1 MKRLAAIVLL
11 TGAGC
16 AVGPDY
22 ERPKTEAPATWG
34 EKAETASADLS
45 TWWTLFRDDN
55 LNSLVERAVKSNLDL
70 RVAVGRVREAR
81 GQMGVVFG
89 ALFPEVDAGG
99 FYTKSRVSPN
109 AEQFPL
115 PSNYQS
121 HYNGGLTASWE
132 IDLFGSVQ
140 RGIEAATADYESW
153 VENRRNVLV
162 VLLGDVARN
171 YVDLRGNQLLV
182 AVLRQNVVSAK
193 DTEEITRARLVAGV
207 ATSLDVARAQA
218 LRASAES
225 AIPPVEAAIK
235 QSIHRL
241 SVLIGTPPETLTA
254 ELTPVKAIPT
264 APPRVVVGLPS
275 ELLLRR
281 PDVRQAE
288 RKLAEATAAIGV
300 ATAELYPKISLT
312 GAFGLDSLSSAD
324 FLKWESRAWSLGP
337 SIRWPIFAGGRIR
350 AQIEVQNAQQEQALA
365 VFERTVLTA
374 LEDVEN
380 ALVAYLREGD
390 RRRAL
395 DEAVVANR
403 VAVGLAEDL
412 YKKGLTSFIDVL
424 DAQRALYLS
433 QADLARSEAE
443 VTLDLVG
450 LYKALG
456 GGWESQ
462 EPKESHEP

>member
-1 MKRLAAIVLL
+1 MKRSAAAALL
-11 TGAGC
+11 LFAGC

-22 ERPKTEAPATWG
+22 ERPKMETPAAWG
-34 EKAETASADLS
+34 ERADTSSADLS
-45 TWWTLFRDDN
+45 TWWTLFGDDT
-55 LNSLVERAVKSNLDL
+55 LNDLVESAVKANLDL
-70 RVAVGRVREAR
+70 RVAVGRVHEAR
-81 GQMGVVFG
+81 AQMGVVLG
-89 ALFPEVDAGG
+89 ELYPEVDAGG
-99 FYTKSRVSPN
+99 FVSKSRLSPN
-109 AEQFPL
+109 GQPFPL
-115 PSNYQS
+115 PSPYQTR
-121 HYNGGLTASWE
+121 YNAGLTASWE
-132 IDLFGSVQ
+132 IDLFGAVQ
-140 RGIEAATADYESW
+140 RGYEAATADYESW

-162 VLLGDVARN
+162 ALLGDVARN
-171 YVDLRGNQLLV
+171 YVGLRGNQLLID
-182 AVLRQNVVSAK
+182 VLRQNVVSAK
-193 DTEEITRARLVAGV
+193 DTEEITKSRLAAGV

-225 AIPPVEAAIK
+225 AIPPVETAIK

-241 SVLIGTPPETLTA
+241 SVLIGALGIA
-254 ELTPVKAIPT
+254 RII
-264 APPRVVVGLPS
+264 VGLPS

-288 RKLAEATAAIGV
+288 RRLAVATASIGV

-365 VFERTVLTA
+365 AYERSVLGA
-374 LEDVEN
+374 LEEVED

-403 VAVGLAEDL
+403 RAVDLAEDL

-424 DAQRALYLS
+424 DAERALYLS
-433 QADLARSEAE
+433 QADLARSQAD
-443 VTLDLVG
+443 VTLDLVA
-450 LYKALG
+450 LYRALG
-456 GGWESQ
+456 GGWESR
-462 EPKESHEP
+462 EP

>member
-11 TGAGC
+11 AAAGC

-22 ERPKTEAPATWG
+22 ERPKAEAPAAWG
-34 EKAETASADLS
+34 EKAETASPDLS
-45 TWWTLFRDDN
+45 TWWTLFRDDT
-55 LNSLVERAVKSNLDL
+55 LNSLVERAVKANLDL

-99 FYTKSRVSPN
+99 FYSKSRTSPN
-109 AEQFPL
+109 ATQFPL

-121 HYNGGLTASWE
+121 HYNAGFTASWE

-171 YVDLRGNQLLV
+171 YVELRGNQLLV

-241 SVLIGTPPETLTA
+241 SVLIGTPPETLTP
-254 ELTPVKAIPT
+254 ELTPVRAIPA

-403 VAVGLAEDL
+403 AAVGLAEDL

-462 EPKESHEP
+462 EPKEPHEP